1 MHREVRHK
9 GVFWGKGRE
18 EEDGS
23 SIVQSQ
29 IEFKRSIECGFVSV
43 WERAIGESS
52 FCVMTSDDTRKR
64 KTKGSLGLFIGANE
78 EEIKTESPCSRRAC
92 SLRAKEPIAIQGIG
106 VFVESRVNSR

>member
-1 MHREVRHK
+1 M
-9 GVFWGKGRE
+9 
-18 EEDGS
+18 
-23 SIVQSQ
+23 
-29 IEFKRSIECGFVSV
+29 EFKRSSVWGLESV

-64 KTKGSLGLFIGANE
+64 KTKGSLGLFMGAKE
-78 EEIKTESPCSRRAC
+78 EEIETESPCARRTC